1 MTPTLSKSCPQGN
14 TQEPMR
20 LVIHG
25 PTWKNTMPYDAHAM
39 TVVVPSL
46 TKHGWR
52 FEANKALNRFDIFSP
67 AFEQLEPS

>member
-1 MTPTLSKSCPQGN
+1 MDQTLTNQCPEGN

-25 PTWKNTMPYDAHAM
+25 PTWKNWMPYDAHAM

-46 TKHGWR
+46 TRHGWEFAANEKLGR
-52 FEANKALNRFDIFSP
+52 FEMFCPDYEGGRS
-67 AFEQLEPS
+67 